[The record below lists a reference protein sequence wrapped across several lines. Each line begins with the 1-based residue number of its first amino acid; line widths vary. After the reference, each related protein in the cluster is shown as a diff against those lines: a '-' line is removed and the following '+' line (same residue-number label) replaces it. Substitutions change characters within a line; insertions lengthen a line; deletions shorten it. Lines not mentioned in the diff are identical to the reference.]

1 MRRFRYCLVA
11 LIAVAVS
18 ATAPAAASAACPC
31 TIWPSTTTPG
41 TAAFPDSSAVNVGV
55 EFRSDQAGF
64 ITGVRFYKGA
74 GNSGTHVGNLWSATG
89 TLLASATFTN
99 ETASGWQQA
108 NFGAPVQI
116 SANTTYIASYFTPT
130 GFYALNQNFFA
141 TAGVDNPPLHA
152 LQDGIN
158 LGDGV
163 YTYAG
168 TSSFPN
174 QTFSSSNY
182 WVDVVFN
189 PTAAD
194 TTPPTVTAETP
205 APGAMG
211 VSVNTPISATFS
223 EPVQPSTISL
233 TVSGPSGAVSGTTSY
248 NSQTNTDTFTPG
260 AALANSAT
268 YTVNVSGA
276 QDTATP
282 PNTMQPV
289 SWQFTTAA
297 SSPPPPPP
305 PGGPVLLVTSTSNPF
320 TSYLSEILRTEGF
333 NEFSAIDVSQFSAS
347 TLAGEDTVV
356 LGQVGLTAAQV
367 SALTSFVNGGGNLVA
382 MRPDA
387 QLSGLLGITK
397 TTNTLSNAY
406 LAVNPAVPPAA
417 GITSQTMQFHGTADR
432 YTLNGATSVANLYTS
447 ATAATTN
454 PAVSLNSVGP
464 NGGQATAFTYDL
476 AQSVVYT
483 HQGNPAWAGQS
494 RDGLFPI
501 RSHELFRG
509 VNTTDWVNL
518 TKVAIPQADEQQRL
532 LANLIE
538 TMNQH
543 KKPLPRFWYFPRSL
557 KAVIIGG
564 GDDHGG
570 GGTAG
575 RFDQYNANSP
585 LGCSVANW
593 TCLRFT
599 SYVFPLQVPLTDAQA
614 GMYNSQGFEV
624 DMHPNPDCQD
634 FTNATLAQMFST
646 TLSQFVQ
653 KFPSLPSPQS
663 NRTHCLAWSNWLGEP
678 TVELANGIRMDTTY
692 YYWPSKWIK
701 NQPGFMTGS
710 GIPMRFA
717 DTDGTMVNV
726 YQAPTEMTDESGQ
739 TYPATVNTLLNNADG
754 AQGYYGAFGTNFHT
768 DRDTEPED
776 DAALASAQ
784 SHTNNSLDP
793 SSPSSVPIVSARQ
806 MLTWLDG
813 RNSSTFGNV
822 AYSARALS
830 FTVTVGTGATG
841 LTAMVPTASADG
853 SLSSITLNGSP
864 ITYTTQTVK
873 GLQYAIFSAA
883 AGNYVA
889 QYGTAAPTGAAA
901 ISSVSTSTTLA
912 GTATVSWD
920 TSRAATT
927 EVDWGTDSG
936 TLGQKLVIAEAARQH
951 SVDLPQ
957 FSPGSKY
964 YYRLRSADA
973 FGNVA
978 SWPAQGSPPATF
990 TVPPRPS
997 GDPGVAA
1004 VRAVAL
1010 PDGTASVTWGTGR
1023 VADAIVDYGTSPAGG
1038 NEAVDSGVGIAH
1050 RVDLAHLSPSKQ
1062 YYYWVTSRTPWG
1074 ASEESQTFALRTP
1087 AWGVA
1092 DSRLAQWEIG
1102 DASGVAV
1109 TARGDGELRL
1119 AAGQSSGRYVSR
1131 VLDAQQMVGW
1141 KQALWDA
1148 DIPNG
1153 TTLAVQVRTGST
1165 STPDATWTQWI
1176 TIPGNGAAMPAGVA
1190 NSRYLQYRLA
1200 LTGSGGATPVV
1211 RAVGFTSTG
1220 HPLNFGNE
1228 GGG

>member
-1 MRRFRYCLVA
+1 ML
-11 LIAVAVS
+11 
-18 ATAPAAASAACPC
+18 
-31 TIWPSTTTPG
+31 G
-41 TAAFPDSSAVNVGV
+41 
-55 EFRSDQAGF
+55 
-64 ITGVRFYKGA
+64 
-74 GNSGTHVGNLWSATG
+74 
-89 TLLASATFTN
+89 SATFTN
-99 ETASGWQQA
+99 ETATGWQQA

-116 SANTTYIASYFTPT
+116 AANTTYIASYFTPT
-130 GFYALNQNFFA
+130 GFYALDQNYFA
-141 TAGVDNPPLHA
+141 SAGVDNAPLHA

-168 TSSFPN
+168 TSTFPN
-174 QTFSSSNY
+174 NTFSSSNY
-182 WVDVVFN
+182 WVDVVFTQ
-189 PTAAD
+189 TASD
-194 TTPPTVTAETP
+194 TTPPTVTSQTP
-205 APGAMG
+205 APGATG
-211 VSVNTPISATFS
+211 ISVNTPISATFS
-223 EPVQPSTISL
+223 EPVQPATVSL
-233 TVSGPSGAVSGTTSY
+233 TVNGPSGPVAGTASY
-248 NSQTNTDTFTPG
+248 NSNTNTETFTPG
-260 AALANSAT
+260 SALANST
-268 YTVNVSGA
+268 VYTVNVTGA
-276 QDTATP
+276 QDLAG
-282 PNTMQPV
+282 NTMQPV

-297 SSPPPPPP
+297 ATPPPPPP

-333 NEFSAIDVSQFSAS
+333 NEFSAIDVSQLSAS

-367 SALTSFVNGGGNLVA
+367 SALTTFVNGGGNLIA

-406 LAVNPAVPPAA
+406 LAVNPAVPAAA

-454 PAVSLNSVGP
+454 PAVSLKTVGTS
-464 NGGQATAFTYDL
+464 GGQAAAFTYDL

-494 RDGLFPI
+494 RDGLSPI

-518 TKVAIPQADEQQRL
+518 SKVAIPQADEQQRL

-538 TMNQH
+538 TMNRH
-543 KKPLPRFWYFPRSL
+543 TKPLPRFWYFPRSL

-599 SYVFPLQVPLTDAQA
+599 SYVFPLHVPLTDAQA
-614 GMYNSQGFEV
+614 TMYNSQGFEV

-678 TVELANGIRMDTTY
+678 TVELANGIRMDVNY
-692 YYWPSKWIK
+692 YYWPSQWIK
-701 NQPGFMTGS
+701 NKPGFMTGS

-739 TYPATVNTLLNNADG
+739 TYPFTVNTLLDNADG

-768 DRDTEPED
+768 DGDTEPED

-784 SHTNNSLDP
+784 AHTNNSLDP

-813 RNSSTFGNV
+813 RNASTFANL
-822 AYSARALS
+822 AYSSRTLT
-830 FTVTVGTGATG
+830 FTVTVGAGAAG
-841 LTAMVPTASADG
+841 LTAMVPTTSADG
-853 SLSSITLNGSP
+853 TLTSITLAGSP
-864 ITYTTQTVK
+864 VTYTTQTVK
-873 GLQYAIFSAA
+873 GLQYAIFPAA
-883 AGNYVA
+883 PGNYSA
-889 QYGTAAPTGAAA
+889 QYGTAPAAA
-901 ISSVSTSTTLA
+901 PAIASPSMSTTAA
-912 GTATVSWD
+912 GTPTVSWS
-920 TSRAATT
+920 TNRATTT
-927 EVDWGTDSG
+927 EVDWGTSDS
-936 TLGQKLVIAEAARQH
+936 LGNKLVIAEATQRH
-951 SVDLPQ
+951 GLDLPQ
-957 FSPGSKY
+957 LNTGSKY
-964 YYRLRSADA
+964 YYRLRSVDA
-973 FGNVA
+973 FGNAVD
-978 SWPAQGSPPATF
+978 WPAQGSPPATF
-990 TVPPRPS
+990 TVPPPPTGGPGIS
-997 GDPGVAA
+997 GL
-1004 VRAVAL
+1004 RAVAL

-1023 VADAIVDYGTSPAGG
+1023 VADGTVDYGTSTGGG
-1038 NEAVDSGVGIAH
+1038 NEAPGSGVGPAH
-1050 RVDLAHLSPSKQ
+1050 RVDLAHLSPAKQ

-1074 ASEESQTFALRTP
+1074 TTGQSPTFVLGTP

-1092 DSRLAQWEIG
+1092 DSRQAQWEMG
-1102 DASGVAV
+1102 DASGVTV
-1109 TARGDGELRL
+1109 TAQGDGELRL
-1119 AAGQSSGRYVSR
+1119 TGGQTSGTYVSR
-1131 VLDAQQMVGW
+1131 VLDAQQLVRW

-1148 DIPNG
+1148 DVPSGDDAGGAGAKWQHIDARHH
-1153 TTLAVQVRTGST
+1153 LDSVVRNQRQWRCHPARTFRPRVTCST
-1165 STPDATWTQWI
+1165 S
-1176 TIPGNGAAMPAGVA
+1176 
-1190 NSRYLQYRLA
+1190 
-1200 LTGSGGATPVV
+1200 
-1211 RAVGFTSTG
+1211 
-1220 HPLNFGNE
+1220 
-1228 GGG
+1228 